1 VTPEVCASPASRFPR
16 HFFCFNRERR
26 LFNHH
31 PSSSKGKTL
40 FASHFLFLASSSHL
54 TIKKMFAK
62 LTTKIALRKAGIPSS
77 ALSLPDYQGS
87 KDPNAS
93 PFANVSNPFAN
104 LTVPNSLKSW
114 ATPPPPPVEIAPVPI
129 LGTRAPG
136 TNKLRLPVEDGR
148 PSIVVFLRH
157 CGCPCMFSE
166 LLCGNKY

>member
-16 HFFCFNRERR
+16 HFFCFNGERR